1 MDGQGSQKC
10 TGPCGQVKPLSEF
23 SFKNEARGWLHHFC
37 RECHKQWN
45 RSHYERNKATYVA
58 NARRNSARYR
68 VENLERVVE
77 YLRAHPCVDC
87 GISDLVVLD
96 FDHRDPSTKR
106 MPVSMMIDDFSW
118 AEIAKEIAKCDV
130 RCANDHR
137 RRTARQFGYRKVA
150 LALLTGQGRQDLNLQ
165 PSVLETDALPIEL
178 RP

>member
-1 MDGQGSQKC
+1 MDQGSKKC
-10 TGPCGQVKPLSEF
+10 GGPCGLVKPLSEF
-23 SFKNEARGWLHHFC
+23 SMKNLARGIPHSYC
-37 RECHKQWN
+37 RACHKVWN

-68 VENLERVVE
+68 VENLERVVDF
-77 YLRAHPCVDC
+77 LRAHPCVDC

-96 FDHRDPSTKR
+96 FDHSDPSTKR
-106 MPVSMMIDDFSW
+106 MPVSMMLEDFSW
-118 AEIAKEIAKCDV
+118 AEIPKEIAKCDV

-137 RRTARQFGYRKVA
+137 RRTALQHGWRKVA
-150 LALLTGQGRQDLNLQ
+150 LSMLSGQGRQGLNLQ